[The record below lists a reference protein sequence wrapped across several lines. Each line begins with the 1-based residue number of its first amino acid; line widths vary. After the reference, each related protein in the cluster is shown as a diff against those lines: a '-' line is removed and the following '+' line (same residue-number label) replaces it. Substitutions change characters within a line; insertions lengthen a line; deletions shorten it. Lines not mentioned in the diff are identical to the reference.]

1 MSTVIKPTVGRVVW
15 FRPGDFDA
23 DIPRVVDQPLAAI
36 VAHVCADAK
45 HVHLAVF
52 DMNGYTHARSN
63 VRLVQEGEEVK
74 RGERFCMW
82 MPYQVGQAAKND
94 KDFAALKQVVD
105 ALTSRVDALELRE
118 AAQNTRDPA
127 HKERLMQEPV
137 SELDKQEEA
146 ASSPS
151 SQAAGGTPTEGAA
164 AS

>member
-15 FRPGDFDA
+15 FQPGPADA
-23 DIPRVVDQPLAAI
+23 DMPHQSDQPLAAI
-36 VAHVCADAK
+36 IARVAAEGRVNLTVLDA
-45 HVHLAVF
+45 
-52 DMNGYTHARSN
+52 NGNTHSRTG
-63 VRLVQEGEEVK
+63 VRLVQEGEEIEA
-74 RGERFCMW
+74 GERFCAW
-82 MPYQVGQAAKND
+82 MPYQRGQAAKND